1 MTARNNEHKKGA
13 CVVAK
18 GLRRIHE
25 ESDCYVLLTKKE
37 QLLLDVLRRWLTGWE
52 TRNPHYWQ
60 VAWELLCRQV
70 SASAARRVLS
80 GMESFVRSIAVDARR
95 TVAFN
100 RPCCGRVTNDERL
113 LIDIMLRPRSAA
125 LLSAVSGI
133 VEADAIDETLRL
145 GAEIAAAISSE
156 VGEGFGGDL
165 GVPNP
170 SKSAP
175 FNLTL
180 H

>member
-13 CVVAK
+13 CVVPK
-18 GLRRIHE
+18 GLRRVND
-25 ESDCYVLLTKKE
+25 ESDSYALLTERE

-52 TRNPHYWQ
+52 TRNPHYWRA
-60 VAWELLCRQV
+60 AWELLCRQV

-80 GMESFVRSIAVDARR
+80 GMESFVRAIAVDARR
-95 TVAFN
+95 TLAFN
-100 RPCCGRVTNDERL
+100 RPCCGRVTSDERL

-133 VEADAIDETLRL
+133 VEAGAMDETLRL
-145 GAEIAAAISSE
+145 GAEIASAVSSE
-156 VGEGFGGDL
+156 VGEGLGGDL
-165 GVPNP
+165 GVPNS
-170 SKSAP
+170 SKGSSL
-175 FNLTL
+175 NLTL

>member
-1 MTARNNEHKKGA
+1 
-13 CVVAK
+13 VVPK
-18 GLRRIHE
+18 GLRRVHD
-25 ESDCYVLLTKKE
+25 ESDSYALLTERE

-60 VAWELLCRQV
+60 AAWTLLCRQV

-80 GMESFVRSIAVDARR
+80 GVESFVRAIAVDARR
-95 TVAFN
+95 TLAFN
-100 RPCCGRVTNDERL
+100 RPCCGRVTSDERL
-113 LIDIMLRPRSAA
+113 LIDIMLRPRNAA

-133 VEADAIDETLRL
+133 VEAGAIDETLRL
-145 GAEIAAAISSE
+145 GAEIASAVSSE

-170 SKSAP
+170 SKGAP
-175 FNLTL
+175 LNLTL